1 MAKKKTQPA
10 KIKGAV
16 YKRVKIDT
24 LLSNPVNSRI
34 HDERDLPTLCASLE
48 AFGQVETVCVQ
59 KSTGLIIGGNG
70 RVQAMKSLG
79 WTHVDIAEVDVTNKQ
94 AAALGIA
101 LNRTAELSAWDVDNV
116 GKVLADLDLDDPVL
130 QEMFAGLAHELELD
144 KVEDASGGGDGFDAT
159 PKDGPTK
166 AKVGD
171 LWILGPHRLLV
182 GDCTIEAN
190 VKRLFG
196 DHQPFMMVTDPPYG
210 VNYNTT
216 WRHEAGVNKSIR
228 VGKVMND
235 DRADWT
241 PAWKLSGATVAY
253 VWHGGLHSAT
263 VADSLIRAGFDMRAQ
278 IVWIKPRL
286 VLSRGSYHWQHE
298 PCFAAEKAH
307 GEPLDDEGKEEPP
320 AEGEEAWYAVRK
332 GRTAAW
338 SGGRKQTTVW
348 RIGFAGEEK
357 TFHGTQKPIE
367 CMAAPIRNHGKAGDV
382 VYDPFMGSGTSLIA
396 AHRLGR
402 ICLGCELDPAYA
414 DVIIA
419 RAEAEGLEVKRGK

>member
-1 MAKKKTQPA
+1 MAKKKPQPT

-16 YKRVKIDT
+16 YKKVKLSS
-24 LLSNPVNSRI
+24 LLKNP
-34 HDERDLPTLCASLE
+34 
-48 AFGQVETVCVQ
+48 
-59 KSTGLIIGGNG
+59 
-70 RVQAMKSLG
+70 G
-79 WTHVDIAEVDVTNKQ
+79 WTEVDIAEVDLDDNQ
-94 AAALGIA
+94 SALLGVA
-101 LNRTAELSAWDVDNV
+101 LNKTAEMSRWDPANV
-116 GKVLADLDLDDPVL
+116 EKVIAGLDLEDPVL

-144 KVEDASGGGDGFDAT
+144 KVEDAGGGGDGFDAT

-171 LWILGPHRLLV
+171 LWLLGPHRLLV
-182 GDCTIEAN
+182 GDCTVEAN
-190 VKRLFG
+190 IKRLFDG
-196 DHQPFMMVTDPPYG
+196 QVPFMMVTDPPYG

-216 WRHEAGVNKSIR
+216 WRQEADVHKSQR

-263 VADSLIRAGFDMRAQ
+263 VASSLIAAGYDVRAQ

-307 GEPLDDEGKEEPP
+307 GEPLGEDGKEEPP
-320 AEGEEAWYAVRK
+320 AEGEEAWYAVKK

-338 SGGRKQTTVW
+338 TGGRKQTTVW

-357 TFHGTQKPIE
+357 TFHGTQKPVE

-382 VYDPFMGSGTSLIA
+382 VFDPFTGSGTSLIA

-402 ICLGCELDPAYA
+402 IFVGCELDPAYA
-414 DVIIA
+414 DVILA
-419 RAEAEGLEVKRGK
+419 RGAAEGLEVKRG